1 MGGYEQF
8 KEQLARLRQEAAQ
21 RDAAKRAA
29 QQAKEEEVTRQR
41 IENNWTLVKKKILDY
56 LNEINVNVFSGQ
68 AKVTDWRTQTVEVAE
83 LSIPTVGSVFLFK
96 LIGGYWNK
104 KYRDGDQKESR
115 GEIGTSDRVT
125 IFQEVSCSGCRS
137 TQEHSIPFPSLDP
150 GWLAL
155 SDYYLGEG
163 KPFEMFSKT
172 HFKEEEDAYGAT
184 FSAVYK
190 EITSLHEKL

>member
-1 MGGYEQF
+1 M
-8 KEQLARLRQEAAQ
+8 A
-21 RDAAKRAA
+21 
-29 QQAKEEEVTRQR
+29 
-41 IENNWTLVKKKILDY
+41 KKKILDY

-68 AKVTDWRTQTVEVAE
+68 AKVTDWRTQTVEHNHEESELRHSYNWLKTLPRSHPDWEDYRYADYFYHETVEVAE

-104 KYRDGDQKESR
+104 KYRDGDQEESR

-184 FSAVYK
+184 FSAVHK

>member
-1 MGGYEQF
+1 M
-8 KEQLARLRQEAAQ
+8 A
-21 RDAAKRAA
+21 
-29 QQAKEEEVTRQR
+29 
-41 IENNWTLVKKKILDY
+41 KKKILDY

-104 KYRDGDQKESR
+104 KYRDGDQEESR